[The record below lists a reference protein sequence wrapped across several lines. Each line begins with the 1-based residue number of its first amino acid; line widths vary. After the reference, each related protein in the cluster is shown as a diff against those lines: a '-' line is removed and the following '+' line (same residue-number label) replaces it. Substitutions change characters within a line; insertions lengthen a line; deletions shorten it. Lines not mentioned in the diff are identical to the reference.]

1 MRNGVHCGAD
11 GDDGGFTDT
20 HTGTQGA
27 QRPRALLNDF
37 HRLCNALVGGQLV
50 NGRLPPASKRDAAR
64 PTQQQRALGKIKHHT
79 GWKKMIL
86 KKCVIWKEENGT
98 WQFYGEESEGGV
110 EKLNER
116 VRNDE

>member
-37 HRLCNALVGGQLV
+37 HRLRNALVGGQPV
-50 NGRLPPASKRDAAR
+50 NGRLPPASKREAHEA
-64 PTQQQRALGKIKHHT
+64 HT
-79 GWKKMIL
+79 A
-86 KKCVIWKEENGT
+86 T
-98 WQFYGEESEGGV
+98 EGIGQ
-110 EKLNER
+110 
-116 VRNDE
+116 D